1 MFYAE
6 ERSLKGRPSMAS
18 DNQKDVFVIRKVGSK
33 TFWNRAGRAF
43 VNSDG
48 SVNVQLDL
56 LPNVDLQ
63 IRDRKNGQN
72 EREPGE

>member
-1 MFYAE
+1 M
-6 ERSLKGRPSMAS
+6 PS

-33 TFWNRAGRAF
+33 TFWNKAGRAF

-63 IRDRKNGQN
+63 IRDRKTGNANGN
-72 EREPGE
+72 GREPEHE

>member
-1 MFYAE
+1 
-6 ERSLKGRPSMAS
+6 MAS

-33 TFWNRAGRAF
+33 TYWNRAGRAF

-56 LPNVDLQ
+56 LPSVDLQ
-63 IRDRKNGQN
+63 IRDRKNGDGN
-72 EREPGE
+72 GREPGQE

>member
-1 MFYAE
+1 
-6 ERSLKGRPSMAS
+6 MAS
-18 DNQKDVFVIRKVGSK
+18 ENQKDVFVIRKVGSK

-63 IRDRKNGQN
+63 IRERKNGN
-72 EREPGE
+72 GNDAREPGE